1 MRETL
6 VDALLVEKA
15 QAGERYAFDC
25 LVVKY
30 QRRLVQM
37 VATMTFNMDDAE
49 DVVQDSFIKAF
60 RALSSFRGEA
70 SFYTWIFRI
79 TLNTAKNFLTTK
91 RSRAIISMEL
101 TTNEDG
107 TPVDHAPRGRKSVAL
122 GIVAKQTDGRS
133 LERNAATHA
142 HAAVDCPGAVRDRGP
157 ELSRDCRHDGHPNWH
172 RSQQNFQGK
181 GTDCRAPRSDNGLPT
196 LPHHLKPGR
205 PSSAP

>member
-107 TPVDHAPRGRKSVAL
+107 TPVDHALADESQSPSASLQNRQPVAVL
-122 GIVAKQTDGRS
+122 NETLQRMPTPLSTALVLCEIEGLSYQEIADMMGTPIGTVRS
-133 LERNAATHA
+133 RIFRARELIAARLEATT
-142 HAAVDCPGAVRDRGP
+142 DCPPFR
-157 ELSRDCRHDGHPNWH
+157 
-172 RSQQNFQGK
+172 
-181 GTDCRAPRSDNGLPT
+181 TT
-196 LPHHLKPGR
+196 
-205 PSSAP
+205 